1 MLAPA
6 GLRVNSAP
14 SAGWVRSCANY
25 GDLLDNRRAPKA
37 LQTDKLV
44 QATSDARSR

>member
-1 MLAPA
+1 MI
-6 GLRVNSAP
+6 SASGKDDGRA

-44 QATSDARSR
+44 QATLDARPC